1 MCTDWRRFASPPLA
15 PLRLSVALSG
25 SVDRPAGW
33 QALLPTVHAEPDG
46 SLRFEGDQFE
56 GGVGA
61 DRREGWV
68 RGPLERLPVEAVIRV
83 LLADSLLRR
92 SGLLVHGVALA
103 SQGRAALF
111 TGPSGAGKSTLGQ
124 WGREGGLRLISDEL
138 VALVPEGGGY
148 TVHGTPWNVGCAEH
162 AALVQIGVLSHA
174 RTTDLSPIAPSEV
187 LRVML
192 SNVVEPAASAQARSA
207 VFRVASQVLAKV
219 PSARLAFVPDLSA
232 ARVLGL
238 ALAER

>member
-1 MCTDWRRFASPPLA
+1 M
-15 PLRLSVALSG
+15 
-25 SVDRPAGW
+25 
-33 QALLPTVHAEPDG
+33 LPNVRAQPDG
-46 SLRFEGDQFE
+46 ALTFEGEGFE

-68 RGPLERLPVEAVIRV
+68 RGALERFPVEAVIRV
-83 LLADSLLRR
+83 LLADSLVRR

-111 TGPSGAGKSTLGQ
+111 TGPSGAGKSTLGR
-124 WGREGGLRLISDEL
+124 WGSEGGLRLLSDEL
-138 VALVPEGGGY
+138 VALVPEAGGY
-148 TVHGTPWNVGCAEH
+148 TVHGTPWNLGCAEH
-162 AALVQIGVLSHA
+162 AALGQIGVLTHS
-174 RTTDLSPIAPSEV
+174 RTTELSPIAPSEV
-187 LRVML
+187 LRVLL

-207 VFRVASQVLAKV
+207 VFRIASQVLAKV
-219 PSARLAFVPDLSA
+219 PSVRLAFAPDLSS